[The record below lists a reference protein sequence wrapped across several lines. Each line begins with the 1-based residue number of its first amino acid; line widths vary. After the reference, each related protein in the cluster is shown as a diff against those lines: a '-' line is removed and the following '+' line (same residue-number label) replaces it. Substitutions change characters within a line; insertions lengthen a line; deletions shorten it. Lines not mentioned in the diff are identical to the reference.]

1 MRRNK
6 KESGA
11 SLDSLLDTLTN
22 VVGILVILVTVMQL
36 GVSEAVQR
44 IAKTDSV
51 RPEVYEQ
58 ALAKRIELMRQ
69 RVELEKRLEVFKKA
83 DRIDLRV
90 LLHNIENLEASLAVL
105 LEGKEKVDLEM
116 LELRKRQE
124 EARRR
129 LEEQKQEAG
138 RRRQEFSPSS
148 SRSLPMPP
156 AATGL

>member
-116 LELRKRQE
+116 LELRKHRKKPD
-124 EARRR
+124 AAWRNRSRKRKRRR
-129 LEEQKQEAG
+129 
-138 RRRQEFSPSS
+138 PS
-148 SRSLPMPP
+148 
-156 AATGL
+156 

>member
-90 LLHNIENLEASLAVL
+90 LLHNIENLEASPAVL
-105 LEGKEKVDLEM
+105 LEG
-116 LELRKRQE
+116 
-124 EARRR
+124 
-129 LEEQKQEAG
+129 
-138 RRRQEFSPSS
+138 
-148 SRSLPMPP
+148 
-156 AATGL
+156 